1 LTNEAV
7 RLIVP
12 DEQLLRLGYTR
23 SYTRSDVSESHA
35 VGLIVPDKQLILPVS
50 SPVSLPEI
58 LIPKRRGRLFF
69 FDETDI
75 CWCPDTGRIYH
86 TVGKQAKIDSPGENE
101 TKYILGSLEYPS
113 GEGLYEIYPRKRHQE
128 FRAHLEHLM
137 EMCPD
142 DFLFVVRDNAS
153 SHVTP
158 KLDEFLIGNKD
169 RLCLVPLPTRSP
181 HLNLIERLWHYMR
194 DNITRNHFYATFK
207 ELCETWVNWLQ
218 TLPFERFVSLMGCQ
232 KHLLKVFS

>member
-7 RLIVP
+7 SLIVP
-12 DEQLLRLGYTR
+12 DKQLLRLGYTR
-23 SYTRSDVSESHA
+23 SDVSESHV
-35 VGLIVPDKQLILPVS
+35 VGLIVPDKQLILPMS
-50 SPVSLPEI
+50 SPVSLPVSSPI

-86 TVGKQAKIDSPGENE
+86 IAGKQAKIDSPGENE

-113 GEGLYEIYPRKRHQE
+113 GEGLYEIYPRKRNQE

-194 DNITRNHFYATFK
+194 DNITRNHFYTTFQ

-232 KHLLKVFS
+232 KHFLKVFP

>member
-12 DEQLLRLGYTR
+12 DKQLLRLGYTR
-23 SYTRSDVSESHA
+23 SDASESHALDHA
-35 VGLIVPDKQLILPVS
+35 VGLIVPDKQLVLPVS
-50 SPVSLPEI
+50 SPVSSPMI

-86 TVGKQAKIDSPGENE
+86 IAGKQVKIDSPGENE

-113 GEGLYEIYPRKRHQE
+113 GEGLYEIYPHKRHQE
-128 FRAHLEHLM
+128 FRAHLGHLM
-137 EMCPD
+137 EMYPD

-158 KLDEFLIGNKD
+158 RLDEFLIGSKD

-194 DNITRNHFYATFK
+194 DNITRNHFYATFE

-232 KHLLKVFS
+232 KHFLKVFS